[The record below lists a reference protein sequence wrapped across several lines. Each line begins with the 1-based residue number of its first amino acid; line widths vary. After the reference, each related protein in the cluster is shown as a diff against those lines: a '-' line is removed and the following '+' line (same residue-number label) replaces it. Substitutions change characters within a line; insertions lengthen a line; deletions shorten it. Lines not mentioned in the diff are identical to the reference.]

1 MTVSVISR
9 KNDNLL
15 KKEKMTR
22 EEWLYRLRR
31 CQSADTLEKVAEHQN
46 YTLTG
51 DALYLFNAAADHRRA
66 EIVAGRYFDKIPKSL
81 WRHVR

>member
-1 MTVSVISR
+1 MTASAIIK

-15 KKEKMTR
+15 KKGKMTR

-51 DALYLFNAAADHRRA
+51 DALSLFNAADHRRA